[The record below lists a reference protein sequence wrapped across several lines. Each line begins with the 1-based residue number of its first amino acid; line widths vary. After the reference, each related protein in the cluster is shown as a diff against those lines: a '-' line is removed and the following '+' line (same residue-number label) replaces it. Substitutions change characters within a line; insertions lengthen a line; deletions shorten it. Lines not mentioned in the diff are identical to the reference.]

1 MHGANHQSDSMKVK
15 VFFPG
20 LLQARRKI
28 LGSVEAPVCHVVV
41 VVVVVA
47 GRFVHRSF
55 PTWWNVQSKK
65 GMVAL
70 VVARTPVL
78 GPVRLN
84 GPYRKILIRRGGGAL
99 GSEWP
104 VDEPCARFSLVGGD
118 FDEGDFERGSLAKG
132 KEGS

>member
-1 MHGANHQSDSMKVK
+1 M
-15 VFFPG
+15 
-20 LLQARRKI
+20 
-28 LGSVEAPVCHVVV
+28 
-41 VVVVVA
+41 VA
-47 GRFVHRSF
+47 ERFVHRSF
-55 PTWWNVQSKK
+55 PTWWNVRSKK

-78 GPVRLN
+78 GTVRLK
-84 GPYRKILIRRGGGAL
+84 GPYRKILIRRGGTL

-118 FDEGDFERGSLAKG
+118 FDEGDLERGSLAKG